1 LILSFLIV
9 FSHFGQYT
17 CPEAPRENKT
27 LACPR
32 EGNLKIGATGI
43 SVPMKLAAL
52 YSGGKDSTYAL
63 QIMEQQGHEVDPLV
77 SIVPTDPHSW
87 LFHTPNL
94 HLMPLLAE
102 ALGKSLVTVSSPGTE
117 AGDLQALRGAL
128 GGLDVEGVITG
139 AIASDY
145 QWDRING
152 VCEDLGLRVFSPLW
166 RKEQS
171 MLMDDLISSGIRPAI
186 VAIQAEGL
194 GPEWLGQVLDEG
206 ALKRLAQLAATKGIN
221 LSGEGGEYET
231 LTLDSPF
238 HLRRLEIMAAETR
251 LGRDGGRLNVTEA
264 RLGGPKG

>member
-1 LILSFLIV
+1 M
-9 FSHFGQYT
+9 
-17 CPEAPRENKT
+17 
-27 LACPR
+27 
-32 EGNLKIGATGI
+32 KIGAVGI

-52 YSGGKDSTYAL
+52 YSGGKDSTYAM

-87 LFHTPNL
+87 LFHTPNM

-102 ALGKSLVTVSSPGTE
+102 ALGKNLVTVSSPGTE
-117 AGDLQALRGAL
+117 PGDLEALHDVL
-128 GGLDVEGVITG
+128 DGLEVEGVVTG

-152 VCEDLGLRVFSPLW
+152 VCEDLGFRVFSPLW

-171 MLMDDLISSGIRPAI
+171 MLMHDLVSSGIRSAI
-186 VAIQAEGL
+186 VAVQAEGL
-194 GPEWLGQVLDEG
+194 GPEWLGQILDEG
-206 ALKRLAQLAATKGIN
+206 TLERLAALAAIKGIN

-238 HLRRLEIMAAETR
+238 HLRRIEIKAAGRR
-251 LGRDGGRLNVTEA
+251 LGRDGGLLSVTEA
-264 RLGGPKG
+264 VLGVGKQ